1 MFREIKIER
10 FFSTRL
16 DAKPYYDKQRRLD
29 LMYNLIKFTYFNGDE
44 FLSYYLVTTRTLMS
58 VICEAHDYLGMLS
71 KYSLKELGYE
81 PVGAGYFLVGIVNIE
96 F

>member
-1 MFREIKIER
+1 MAREVKTEH

-16 DAKPYYDKQRRLD
+16 VAKPFYDEQRRLD
-29 LMYNLIKFTYFNGDE
+29 PMYNLIKFTYFGDDG

-58 VICEAHDYLGMLS
+58 VICEAHVYLGMLS
-71 KYSLKELGYE
+71 RYSLNELGFE
-81 PVGAGYFLVGIVNIE
+81 PADAGYFLVGIVNIE